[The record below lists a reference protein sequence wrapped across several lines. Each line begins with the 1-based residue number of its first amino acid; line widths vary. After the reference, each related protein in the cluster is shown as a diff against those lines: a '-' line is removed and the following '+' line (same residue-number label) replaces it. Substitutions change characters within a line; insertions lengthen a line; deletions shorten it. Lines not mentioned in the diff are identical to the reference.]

1 MRKQL
6 LHSLIAAGTAAGTLV
21 FLIAQTAPSIQWR

>member
-6 LHSLIAAGTAAGTLV
+6 LHSLIAAGTAAGAV
-21 FLIAQTAPSIQWR
+21 AFLITQTAPRTFF